1 MRTRRAQ
8 RVGGASGSLS
18 RMAIAVGDSA
28 EQTFQVTDE
37 VLEHFGAATGDLNPM
52 HFDDAFAAT
61 TMFGGRIA
69 HGMLT
74 AGFISTMIG
83 MVLPGPGSIYL
94 GQTLQFRAPVQA
106 GRRGARPRRGDGVRP
121 RAAAR
126 DASTPVRT
134 WATSSSWSGEAR
146 VIAPE

>member
-1 MRTRRAQ
+1 
-8 RVGGASGSLS
+8 
-18 RMAIAVGDSA
+18 MAIAVGDSA
-28 EQTFQVTDE
+28 ERTFQVTDE

-52 HFDDAFAAT
+52 HFDDAFAAA

-83 MVLPGPGSIYL
+83 MELPGPGAIYL
-94 GQTLQFRAPVQA
+94 GQTLQFRAPVRP
-106 GRRGARPRRGDGVRP
+106 GDEVRVRVEVTEYDPERRRGTLDT
-121 RAAAR
+121 RAWVGETLVVA
-126 DASTPVRT
+126 
-134 WATSSSWSGEAR
+134 GEAR